1 MLYSRNLISQPVV
14 GAPLKGQSG
23 LLIQPASFLQRP
35 PLFQLQSILWLCC
48 FLGLGL
54 TSAQAQIDLTEEF
67 TSLATEM
74 SVDFMAPLDAGY
86 KDIRTYANPHQ
97 AYELAIR
104 SRREKL
110 EIRYHLEPE
119 LDDQP
124 MTRIPHVRCLQ
135 MIANVAS
142 NEDDTRVSALS
153 LPDSI
158 SLEMLNADWAK
169 VFFFTPKKT
178 FSSRLTCQMLAMYK
192 EGRGMVFAYLLFNKP
207 PIELDSRLLT
217 VRFEEKAEDEM

>member
-1 MLYSRNLISQPVV
+1 MLISKK
-14 GAPLKGQSG
+14 AANLTR
-23 LLIQPASFLQRP
+23 LPAGSIPFRRY
-35 PLFQLQSILWLCC
+35 FQLRYLLLLSCLSWA
-48 FLGLGL
+48 GVA
-54 TSAQAQIDLTEEF
+54 TSAAQIDLTEDF
-67 TSLATEM
+67 TTLTTEM
-74 SVDFMAPLDAGY
+74 GVDFMAPLDAGY

-119 LDDQP
+119 IDDQP

-153 LPDSI
+153 LPDSV

-169 VFFFTPKKT
+169 VFFFTPKKS

-192 EGRGMVFAYLLFNKP
+192 EGRGMVFAYFLFNKP

-217 VRFEEKAEDEM
+217 VRFEDKEKGEDEM

>member
-1 MLYSRNLISQPVV
+1 MPHIRLNY
-14 GAPLKGQSG
+14 LKTKSAA
-23 LLIQPASFLQRP
+23 IQPTTVCTFPSY
-35 PLFQLQSILWLCC
+35 LFRHLMLRSLLCLSC
-48 FLGLGL
+48 LTWAGL
-54 TSAQAQIDLTEEF
+54 TTSIAQVDFTDEF
-67 TSLATEM
+67 TKLATEM
-74 SVDFMAPLDAGY
+74 AVDFMAPLDAGY

-119 LDDQP
+119 IDNQP

-178 FSSRLTCQMLAMYK
+178 FSTRLTCQMLAMYK
-192 EGRGMVFAYLLFNKP
+192 EGRGMVFAFLLFNKP
-207 PIELDSRLLT
+207 PIELDNRLLT
-217 VRFEEKAEDEM
+217 VRFEEEEEM

>member
-1 MLYSRNLISQPVV
+1 MLHIRQAIH
-14 GAPLKGQSG
+14 LKYLL
-23 LLIQPASFLQRP
+23 LLICLSWG
-35 PLFQLQSILWLCC
+35 SVS
-48 FLGLGL
+48 
-54 TSAQAQIDLTEEF
+54 TSMAQIDLTEDF
-67 TSLATEM
+67 TALAAEM
-74 SVDFMAPLDAGY
+74 GVDFMAPLDAGY
-86 KDIRTYANPHQ
+86 KDIRVYSNPHQ
-97 AYELAIR
+97 VYELAIR

-110 EIRYHLEPE
+110 EIRYHLELE
-119 LDDQP
+119 EENKP

-158 SLEMLNADWAK
+158 SLQMLNADWAK

-178 FSSRLTCQMLAMYK
+178 FSTRQTCQMLAMYK

-207 PIELDSRLLT
+207 PFALDNRLLT
-217 VRFEEKAEDEM
+217 VRFQVEEEEEEEGEM